1 MQGGACT
8 GIDGAFYLFPGLVFG
23 IAFGVLLHHRGGL
36 SRGGAIGYALAAVV
50 ANTVAV
56 AVCVSAMHPLND
68 LLPFDN
74 PVLDLAVAGIIAGA
88 AGGGLLGMIFRTLV
102 LGAASIRPRI
112 VVAGALGILAPLIL
126 SDAPG
131 ALRST

>member
-1 MQGGACT
+1 
-8 GIDGAFYLFPGLVFG
+8 
-23 IAFGVLLHHRGGL
+23 
-36 SRGGAIGYALAAVV
+36 
-50 ANTVAV
+50 
-56 AVCVSAMHPLND
+56 MHPLND

-102 LGAASIRPRI
+102 FRAAAIRPGI
-112 VVAGALGILAPLIL
+112 VVAGALGILTPLIL

-131 ALRST
+131 GFAFYIIWQGGYAAAVAAGLQSEGRA